1 MKVLEALN
9 RGLRAAMAA
18 DDRVHFLGEDILDPY
33 GGAFKLAQGLSTE
46 FPGRVHTT
54 PVSEAGI
61 VGAGIGMALRGMLPV
76 VEIMFGDFIT
86 LATDQLVNH
95 AGKLRWMSGDR
106 VRVPLVVRTPMGG
119 RRGYG
124 PTHSQTLDRLFL
136 GVPGLRVV
144 APSALDDPG
153 GLLER
158 AILADED
165 PVLFLEHKLLYG
177 LPVQPLADSSEFE
190 MRSSGGRY
198 PSYQLR
204 VRGAPPPR
212 VTLVS
217 YGYMATLAQQAVKR
231 LAYEQECFAE
241 LIVLSQL
248 SPFAL
253 EAVDCSAAATGHL
266 LTVEEGVRT
275 HGWGAEVLA
284 AAAERAPAALKVGRV
299 AALDLPIP
307 AAGPLE
313 EAVLPSIEDIIT
325 AALALVGGR
334 SPQGD
339 GKGGQS
345 VERRRSN
352 A

>member
-1 MKVLEALN
+1 MKVLAALN
-9 RGLRAAMAA
+9 QGLRAAMAA

-46 FPGRVHTT
+46 FPSRVHTT

-61 VGAGIGMALRGMLPV
+61 VGAGVGMALRGLLPV

-95 AGKLRWMSGDR
+95 AGKLRWMSADR

-136 GVPGLRVV
+136 GAPGLRVV

-158 AILADED
+158 AILDDED
-165 PVLFLEHKLLYG
+165 PVLFLEHKLLYAQ
-177 LPVQPLADSSEFE
+177 PVQSAADSSEFE
-190 MRSSGGRY
+190 INSAGGRY
-198 PSYQLR
+198 PGYRMQ
-204 VRGAPPPR
+204 VRGAPPPQ
-212 VTLVS
+212 VTLAS
-217 YGYMATLAQQAVKR
+217 YGYMASMAQRAVER
-231 LAYEQECFAE
+231 LAYDAECFAE
-241 LIVLSQL
+241 LIVLTQL
-248 SPFAL
+248 SPFEL
-253 EAVDCSAAATGHL
+253 EAVHHSVARTGRL
-266 LTVEEGVRT
+266 LTVEEGVRR

-284 AAAERAPAALKVGRV
+284 AVAEGQPGAPRMGRV
-299 AALDLPIP
+299 AALDLPVP

-313 EAVLPSIEDIIT
+313 QAMLPAVDDII
-325 AALALVGGR
+325 AATLALVGR
-334 SPQGD
+334 
-339 GKGGQS
+339 
-345 VERRRSN
+345 
-352 A
+352 